1 MHFMLKVRFT
11 NQFKKDYRLALK
23 RGCQENLFREVIEKL
38 VRQEPLPERN
48 KDHQLTGNWTGHREC
63 HITPDWLLIYTIV
76 NEELILEL
84 NRTGSHTDLF
94 GKNRK

>member
-1 MHFMLKVRFT
+1 MLKVRFT
-11 NQFKKDYRLALK
+11 NQFKKDYKLALK
-23 RGCQENLFREVIEKL
+23 KGCQENLFREVIEKL

-84 NRTGSHTDLF
+84 NRTGSHSDLF

>member
-11 NQFKKDYRLALK
+11 NQFKKDYKLALK

-63 HITPDWLLIYTIV
+63 HITLDWLLIYTIV

-84 NRTGSHTDLF
+84 NRTGSHSDLF